1 MPSLFNR
8 LGHWLGADRIAMSAA
23 KPGATPA
30 AAPGGPL
37 AGRLAG
43 AKASATGALIA
54 LQSQGRPVWTPRDY
68 AALAREGF
76 ARNAVVYRCVRMIS
90 EAAGSLTWLAY
101 EGGRELDTHPP
112 LDLLERPNPR
122 QGGAEMLEALFGH
135 LMISGNAYLEQVS
148 LSGAPRELHVL
159 RPDRMKVVP
168 GAEGWPESYEYSA
181 GGQTMRFDA
190 EGAGGAR
197 PILHLALFHPTDDH
211 YGMSPLEAAAAS
223 VDIHNAAG
231 SWNKALLDNSARPS
245 GVLVYAP
252 AEAGM
257 GLSHEQ
263 YERLKEE
270 LEQGFQGAGNA
281 GRPLLLEGGLDWK
294 ATSLSPRDM
303 DFTDAKHAAARDI
316 ALAFGVP
323 PMLLGIPGDNTYS
336 NYQEANRAFW
346 RQGVLPLAGKFAK
359 AFSAWL
365 APAFGADL
373 RLAVDLDRIDALGA
387 EREALWNRLREAD
400 FLTPDEKRAAVGYGP
415 LQGSGRAPA

>member
-1 MPSLFNR
+1 MKLPIDRYDRLPEALAGISAREIRSVFPNSSLVYIEGERPQPMFVSTLLHGNELTSFSVLQHLER
-8 LGHWLGADRIAMSAA
+8 SCRVSRPPRSLIVFVGNVD
-23 KPGATPA
+23 A
-30 AAPGGPL
+30 AA
-37 AGRLAG
+37 AGVRHLDE
-43 AKASATGALIA
+43 
-54 LQSQGRPVWTPRDY
+54 TPDY
-68 AALAREGF
+68 NR
-76 ARNAVVYRCVRMIS
+76 I
-90 EAAGSLTWLAY
+90 W
-101 EGGRELDTHPP
+101 
-112 LDLLERPNPR
+112 
-122 QGGAEMLEALFGH
+122 
-135 LMISGNAYLEQVS
+135 
-148 LSGAPRELHVL
+148 
-159 RPDRMKVVP
+159 
-168 GAEGWPESYEYSA
+168 A
-181 GGQTMRFDA
+181 GGDTPWHAMADEVKNEA
-190 EGAGGAR
+190 MHAG
-197 PILHLALFHPTDDH
+197 LF
-211 YGMSPLEAAAAS
+211 AS